1 MENYWTSNKSING
14 LRHFVLVNE
23 TKEKGNISFL
33 MVSVLDSE
41 INLKTTYEE
50 LINSGNWH
58 KGWIN
63 LSKHQSITEEY
74 VNYKSI
80 YKREGIDEIFIN
92 EDSLFNIETIR
103 LPEIEILLNYE
114 VKTGNPIVAVVM
126 RAPAKIK
133 KGRKG

>member
-1 MENYWTSNKSING
+1 MENFWTSNKAING

-23 TKEKGNISFL
+23 IKEKENFSFL

-41 INLKTTYEE
+41 INLKITYEE

-63 LSKHQSITEEY
+63 FSKHQSITEEY

-80 YKREGIDEIFIN
+80 NKGKGIDEIFIN
-92 EDSLFNIETIR
+92 EDSLFNIS
-103 LPEIEILLNYE
+103 
-114 VKTGNPIVAVVM
+114 
-126 RAPAKIK
+126 
-133 KGRKG
+133 

>member
-1 MENYWTSNKSING
+1 MENFWTSNKPIKG

-23 TKEKGNISFL
+23 TREQGNINFL

-50 LINSGNWH
+50 LINSRNWY

-63 LSKHQSITEEY
+63 LPKLQSITEEY

-80 YKREGIDEIFIN
+80 NKGEGIDEIFIN
-92 EDSLFNIETIR
+92 EDSLFNIS
-103 LPEIEILLNYE
+103 
-114 VKTGNPIVAVVM
+114 
-126 RAPAKIK
+126 
-133 KGRKG
+133 